1 MDSLDILE
9 QKIILVLE
17 KFKELKNLHAQTL
30 EELKNAQEKV
40 RNFEQRFNDIQEE
53 KTMMAQKIQALIEK
67 IEEIENL

>member
-40 RNFEQRFNDIQEE
+40 RNFEQRLNDIQEE

-67 IEEIENL
+67 IEEIESL

>member
-40 RNFEQRFNDIQEE
+40 RNFEQRLNDIQEE
-53 KTMMAQKIQALIEK
+53 KTMMAQKIQVLIEK

>member
-30 EELKNAQEKV
+30 EELKNAEEKV

>member
-17 KFKELKNLHAQTL
+17 KFKELKKLHAQTL
-30 EELKNAQEKV
+30 EELKNAEEKV
-40 RNFEQRFNDIQEE
+40 RNFEQRLNDIQEE

>member
-40 RNFEQRFNDIQEE
+40 KNLS
-53 KTMMAQKIQALIEK
+53 LIH
-67 IEEIENL
+67 I

>member
-1 MDSLDILE
+1 MDSLDTLE

-40 RNFEQRFNDIQEE
+40 RNFEQRLNDIQEE

>member
-17 KFKELKNLHAQTL
+17 KFKELKKLHAQTL
-30 EELKNAQEKV
+30 EELKNAEEKV
-40 RNFEQRFNDIQEE
+40 RNFEQRLNDIQEE

-67 IEEIENL
+67 IEEIESL

>member
-40 RNFEQRFNDIQEE
+40 RNFEQRLNDIQEE
-53 KTMMAQKIQALIEK
+53 KTIMAQKIQALIEK

>member
-40 RNFEQRFNDIQEE
+40 KNFEQRLKDIQEE

-67 IEEIENL
+67 IEEIESL

>member
-67 IEEIENL
+67 IEEIESL

>member
-40 RNFEQRFNDIQEE
+40 RNFEQRLNDIQEE